1 MLDHRLNEEPCP
13 VSESLLGDLYRAD
26 PEGLSAL
33 IETVP
38 PYVRAVLAVYCRR
51 RGHLAGIG
59 LSLAASCEKED
70 LIIAGGDFGA
80 MLFEQARRAPEIEER
95 RPKISLA
102 REPFRKLVAQD
113 LI

>member
-1 MLDHRLNEEPCP
+1 MLNHQLNEEPCP
-13 VSESLLGDLYRAD
+13 IPESLLGEMYRAD
-26 PEGLSAL
+26 PEGLAAL
-33 IETVP
+33 IDTVP

-59 LSLAASCEKED
+59 LSIAATCDKDD

-80 MLFEQARRAPEIEER
+80 MLFEQARHPPEIEAR
-95 RPKISLA
+95 RAKASLA
-102 REPFRKLVAQD
+102 REPFMKLVAQD